1 MLQSTHCGD
10 FYRVCG
16 DKMKVNDKIHFFRE
30 TRNWSQEEMAD
41 KLGMSVNG
49 YSKIERGET
58 RLTIPKLEKIVE
70 VFDTD
75 ILELM
80 SFGEK
85 NVIFFQESENNNS
98 INIINANSQDLVSEI
113 AQLKQTIAH
122 QAEIIEMQKSQMET
136 LQSLVA
142 MLKEKA

>member
-16 DKMKVNDKIHFFRE
+16 DKMKVNDKIRFFRE

-80 SFGEK
+80 SFGER
-85 NVIFFQESENNNS
+85 NVVLFQESGNNHS
-98 INIINANSQDLVSEI
+98 LNIINAQSQDVVSEI